1 MLWKGFQ
8 RPKRLEVDQGT
19 LSETY
24 GRFIAQPFE
33 RGFAATVG
41 NALRR
46 CLLSSIEGAA
56 VTAVHIDGVLHE
68 FSAIA
73 GVVEDVTDII
83 LNLKEI
89 PFVLHSDEPKVI
101 TLDVVG
107 PGEVTAEH
115 FNTDPQVEVCD
126 PDAHIATLNEGG
138 SLKLEAKVSR
148 GRGYVSAERNF
159 DETMG
164 LGWIPVDSV
173 HSPIRRV
180 NYRIEAARVGRA
192 TDYERL
198 ILEVWA
204 NGTVVPEEAVSLA
217 ATLLKDHLTIFIESE
232 EALAKDTG
240 VEDSEATTA
249 LDALLEKRIDELD
262 LSVRSTNSLKNA
274 NILTL
279 RDLVAKTEREML
291 ETKNFGSKS
300 LEEVQE
306 VLDSFGLTFGM
317 QLETN
322 APDQAEVL
330 V

>member
-1 MLWKGFQ
+1 
-8 RPKRLEVDQGT
+8 
-19 LSETY
+19 
-24 GRFIAQPFE
+24 
-33 RGFAATVG
+33 
-41 NALRR
+41 
-46 CLLSSIEGAA
+46 
-56 VTAVHIDGVLHE
+56 
-68 FSAIA
+68 
-73 GVVEDVTDII
+73 
-83 LNLKEI
+83 
-89 PFVLHSDEPKVI
+89 
-101 TLDVVG
+101 
-107 PGEVTAEH
+107 
-115 FNTDPQVEVCD
+115 VCD

-159 DETMG
+159 DESMG

-204 NGTVVPEEAVSLA
+204 NGTVVPQEAVSLA

-240 VEDSEATTA
+240 VEDSESTTA

-317 QLETN
+317 QLETS
-322 APDQAEVL
+322 APDQAEV
-330 V
+330 VV